1 MKQFVWEV
9 LAEVKTAKKKEEKI
23 KILKDNRS
31 WALLDIIR
39 GSLDSSVQWDL
50 PQGPVPFTRCDP
62 HNAPSNLMR
71 QNKQFTYFVK
81 GGQGDQ
87 IKTKAKKEQIFIG
100 LLEGIHPN
108 DADLVVSMINK
119 KKIPG
124 ISKALIDEAF
134 PGLIKE

>member
-71 QNKQFTYFVK
+71 QNVIDKFLQH
-81 GGQGDQ
+81 
-87 IKTKAKKEQIFIG
+87 IKRGNSGG
-100 LLEGIHPN
+100 LLELYTGFGKTVYLFLSSI
-108 DADLVVSMINK
+108 
-119 KKIPG
+119 
-124 ISKALIDEAF
+124 LILF
-134 PGLIKE
+134 VKFS